1 MTLWRGTTA
10 VSTPERVMPL
20 ALVQLLRPRQWTKNL
35 LVVAAP
41 AAAGLLNRG
50 PDIAATAVAFVAF
63 CLAASGTYCLN
74 DASDAERD
82 RLPPVKRYR
91 PVACGDIDVTTARLV
106 GAALLAT
113 SIAVA
118 LLAGRWQ
125 LPAAVVGYV
134 ALTTS
139 YTLWLKHMAVIDVAA
154 VAGGFV
160 LRALAGS
167 AATGARVSD
176 WFLVTATFGALVMVS
191 GKRSTELSEA
201 SDAGGHRR
209 VLAEYP
215 PMFLSHL
222 RAVSIGMT
230 LLAYTLFAF
239 ERSTVPAPMP
249 LFKLSIIPFGLAVF
263 RYALRVEQ
271 GSGGAP
277 EELVLADRPLQ
288 VLAVVWAV
296 LFLAAVYVA

>member
-1 MTLWRGTTA
+1 VTLWRGTTA
-10 VSTPERVMPL
+10 VSTPDRVMPL
-20 ALVQLLRPRQWTKNL
+20 AIVQLLRPRQWTKNV

-41 AAAGLLNRG
+41 AAAGMLTRG
-50 PDIAATAVAFVAF
+50 SDLAAVAIAFVAF

-74 DASDAERD
+74 DAADAERD
-82 RLPPVKRYR
+82 RCHPVKRYR

-106 GAALLAT
+106 GAALLAS
-113 SIAVA
+113 SIGVA
-118 LLAGRWQ
+118 LLVGRWQ

-160 LRALAGS
+160 IRALAGS

-191 GKRSTELSEA
+191 GKRSTELAEA
-201 SDAGGHRR
+201 NGAARHRS

-230 LLAYTLFAF
+230 LLSYTLFAF
-239 ERSTVPAPMP
+239 DPATSPALMP

-271 GSGGAP
+271 GAGGAP
-277 EELVLADRPLQ
+277 EELVLGDRPLQ
-288 VLAVVWAV
+288 VLAVVWAA
-296 LFLAAVYVA
+296 LFLAAVYIT